1 MHFFAH
7 WPPFPCSYC
16 LKFAESYT
24 SATAPNHGVESAA
37 LKSYKQAPLPSAIT
51 HSFVT
56 QTVPLCSKWP
66 GMGYAFRQKPVFLL
80 IPIHVPLPLRSP
92 RVLAA
97 IGVGVAAAAGAAS
110 YMLTRRKPTAEEMER
125 ERRDLLALSGRI
137 TDGTI
142 MDTMVMEAQGADFS
156 VPETITAPGGAGPT
170 PDLIVY
176 NYRIAG
182 VTYEC
187 AQDVTSLA
195 EYVHG
200 IRTDLPIQVRYA
212 PHNPANSIVVAETWS
227 GLRLNSSH
235 PYQAD

>member
-1 MHFFAH
+1 
-7 WPPFPCSYC
+7 
-16 LKFAESYT
+16 
-24 SATAPNHGVESAA
+24 
-37 LKSYKQAPLPSAIT
+37 
-51 HSFVT
+51 
-56 QTVPLCSKWP
+56 
-66 GMGYAFRQKPVFLL
+66 MGYAFGQRPVFSL
-80 IPIHVPLPLRSP
+80 IPIHVPLSLRSP

-97 IGVGVAAAAGAAS
+97 IGVGVVAAAGVAS
-110 YMLTRRKPTAEEMER
+110 YVLTRRKPTAEEMER
-125 ERRDLLALSGRI
+125 ERRDLLARSGRI

-142 MDTMVMEAQGADFS
+142 MDTMITEARGGDSGDSNVSETS
-156 VPETITAPGGAGPT
+156 VLPDGSDPT
-170 PDLIVY
+170 PHIIVY

-187 AQDVTSLA
+187 AQDVTTLA

-227 GLRLNSSH
+227 GLRLSSSH

>member
-1 MHFFAH
+1 
-7 WPPFPCSYC
+7 
-16 LKFAESYT
+16 
-24 SATAPNHGVESAA
+24 
-37 LKSYKQAPLPSAIT
+37 
-51 HSFVT
+51 
-56 QTVPLCSKWP
+56 
-66 GMGYAFRQKPVFLL
+66 MGYAFRQKPVFLL

-92 RVLAA
+92 RVLTA
-97 IGVGVAAAAGAAS
+97 IGVGVAAAVAMAS
-110 YMLTRRKPTAEEMER
+110 YVLTRRKPTAEEMER

-142 MDTMVMEAQGADFS
+142 MDTMVMEARDADLS
-156 VPETITAPGGAGPT
+156 VPETIAAPGGAAPT
-170 PDLIVY
+170 PDIIVY

>member
-1 MHFFAH
+1 
-7 WPPFPCSYC
+7 
-16 LKFAESYT
+16 
-24 SATAPNHGVESAA
+24 
-37 LKSYKQAPLPSAIT
+37 
-51 HSFVT
+51 
-56 QTVPLCSKWP
+56 
-66 GMGYAFRQKPVFLL
+66 VFSL

-97 IGVGVAAAAGAAS
+97 IGVGVVTAVGVAS
-110 YMLTRRKPTAEEMER
+110 YVMTRRKPTAEEIER
-125 ERRDLLALSGRI
+125 ERRDLLARSGRI

-142 MDTMVMEAQGADFS
+142 MDTMIME
-156 VPETITAPGGAGPT
+156 TRGAGSTVSETQPDGSVPT
-170 PDLIVY
+170 PDIIVY

-187 AQDVTSLA
+187 AQDVTTLA
-195 EYVHG
+195 EHVHN

-235 PYQAD
+235 PYQPD